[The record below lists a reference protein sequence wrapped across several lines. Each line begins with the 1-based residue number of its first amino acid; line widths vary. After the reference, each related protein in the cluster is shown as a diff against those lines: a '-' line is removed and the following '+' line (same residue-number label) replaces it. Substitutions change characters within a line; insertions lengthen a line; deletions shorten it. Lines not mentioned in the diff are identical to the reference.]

1 MSDKPDPILQQK
13 EQQQLKTQLL
23 WRLGIAGTLIASVL
37 GAIAWLDRDEKNAA
51 PEVQIP
57 QIAPAASA
65 IVAASPEPIIQDE
78 VASAPIATE
87 TPAPTV
93 APTSSPT
100 PVAAAAAAR
109 NAPNQTQIEAIS
121 NVPKRQTELAP
132 SKKSISTPEPYK
144 AASEPTFKLN
154 TAEKTLAITPP
165 AQFPAASSTQ
175 LGYSVQAGVFLH
187 SNNAEKLLAQIQA
200 AGIPAYLE
208 TRVQIGPF
216 KTKAEAEAAV
226 KKLRKLGIEPIV
238 KTQ

>member
-13 EQQQLKTQLL
+13 EQQQLKKQLL
-23 WRLGIAGTLIASVL
+23 WRLGIAGTLIAGVL
-37 GAIAWLDRDEKNAA
+37 GAISWLDREEKNLP

-57 QIAPAASA
+57 QIAPAASSVSVITTPTSA
-65 IVAASPEPIIQDE
+65 PIETTPE
-78 VASAPIATE
+78 VASTPAATE
-87 TPAPTV
+87 V
-93 APTSSPT
+93 PT
-100 PVAAAAAAR
+100 PVPTVTAAPR
-109 NAPNQTQIEAIS
+109 SQPAPNQSQVEPIS
-121 NVPKRQTELAP
+121 NIPKRITETSLTKSPKVAAPTELPA
-132 SKKSISTPEPYK
+132 EPK
-144 AASEPTFKLN
+144 LKLN
-154 TAEKTLAITPP
+154 TTESGLTAVPRAP
-165 AQFPAASSTQ
+165 FPAASNTQ

>member
-37 GAIAWLDRDEKNAA
+37 GAIAWLDQDEKNAA

-87 TPAPTV
+87 APAPTV

-100 PVAAAAAAR
+100 ATPVPAAR

-132 SKKSISTPEPYK
+132 SKKPTSTPEAYK
-144 AASEPTFKLN
+144 AASEPTLKLN
-154 TAEKTLAITPP
+154 TTEKTLATTPP

-216 KTKAEAEAAV
+216 KTK
-226 KKLRKLGIEPIV
+226 
-238 KTQ
+238 

>member
-23 WRLGIAGTLIASVL
+23 WRLGIAGILIATVL
-37 GAIAWLDRDEKNAA
+37 GAIAWLDREEKNPP

-57 QIAPAASA
+57 RIAPTASA
-65 IVAASPEPIIQDE
+65 VAAISSPEPVIDDA
-78 VASAPIATE
+78 VASAAAASEVAT
-87 TPAPTV
+87 TAPTA
-93 APTSSPT
+93 APTPT
-100 PVAAAAAAR
+100 AS
-109 NAPNQTQIEAIS
+109 NAPNQTQIEAIN
-121 NVPKRQTELAP
+121 NVPARQLPAKP
-132 SKKSISTPEPYK
+132 ISTPTTATTYK
-144 AASEPTFKLN
+144 ATTEPTLKLDT
-154 TAEKTLAITPP
+154 TAPAPITAPP
-165 AQFPAASSTQ
+165 AQFPMASSAQ

-216 KTKAEAEAAV
+216 KSKTEAEAAV
-226 KKLRKLGIEPIV
+226 KKLRKLGIEPIL

>member
-23 WRLGIAGTLIASVL
+23 WRLGIAGVLIAAVL
-37 GAIAWLDRDEKNAA
+37 GAISWLDREEKNAP

-57 QIAPAASA
+57 RIAPAASA
-65 IVAASPEPIIQDE
+65 IAAVISPTPIIE
-78 VASAPIATE
+78 NTEASAPAASAVVTAPP
-87 TPAPTV
+87 TTAPT
-93 APTSSPT
+93 
-100 PVAAAAAAR
+100 AAIS
-109 NAPNQTQIEAIS
+109 NAPNQTQIEAIN
-121 NVPKRQTELAP
+121 NVPARKTELPA
-132 SKKSISTPEPYK
+132 SKKPIPTPIETSKATAAPLLKLETEPVP
-144 AASEPTFKLN
+144 A
-154 TAEKTLAITPP
+154 TATPP
-165 AQFPAASSTQ
+165 AKFPITSSSQ

-226 KKLRKLGIEPIV
+226 KKLRKLGIEPIL